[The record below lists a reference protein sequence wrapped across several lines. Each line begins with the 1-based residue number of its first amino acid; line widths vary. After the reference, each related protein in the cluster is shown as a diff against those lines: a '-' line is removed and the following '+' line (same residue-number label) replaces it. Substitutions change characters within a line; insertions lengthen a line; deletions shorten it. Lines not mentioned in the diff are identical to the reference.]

1 MATFTFLFFFLLTWS
16 SNHLFSAEPV
26 LEKKLSGDSAN
37 QEITNTPAPKKN
49 KSFSL
54 RVLLDEP
61 LGENDSYTIESSAGI
76 VLVPS
81 DNPTE
86 KKSTKKKITFSL
98 KKGKILL
105 NNKEQSTSSFS
116 LFSRSQ
122 QGHLIYKGKKY
133 NGSFLISIHN
143 GSLYLMN
150 LISSEDYVSSVLH
163 KEGWP
168 GWPHEFNKVL
178 AICCR
183 TYALEKVIKART
195 QRKKGSAKVPYDIK
209 NSTIHQTY
217 QGIHNNEKLNQA
229 VVDTAG
235 IIITYQEKP
244 IEAMFD
250 ACCGGAIPAKMAG
263 INFMQAPYLARTAVC
278 SYCKKC
284 PNYRWQVVFTS
295 DDLKQAFGQ
304 DLSVIKKIKKI
315 TILKKDGAGYVQQLL
330 FSGKHKTIALA
341 GKRAYN
347 ALNKKIKSMRFTVQ
361 ANGKDFVFSG
371 QGYGHGL
378 GLCQWGAREMVEK
391 RISYKKVL
399 AFYYPKTTLMRVA
412 D

>member
-1 MATFTFLFFFLLTWS
+1 VPLMILLLFFLLTWS
-16 SNHLFSAEPV
+16 PALLFSAEF
-26 LEKKLSGDSAN
+26 LAEQTLSGDSAN

-61 LGENDSYTIESSAGI
+61 LEENDSYTIDSSAGI

-81 DNPTE
+81 ENLTE
-86 KKSTKKKITFSL
+86 KKSTKKPVIFSL
-98 KKGKILL
+98 KQGKILL
-105 NNKEQSTSSFS
+105 NNKEQKSSSFS
-116 LFSRSQ
+116 LFSRS
-122 QGHLIYKGKKY
+122 GKEYLIYKGKRY
-133 NGSFLISIHN
+133 NGSFIMCVHN
-143 GSLYLMN
+143 GLLYLMN
-150 LISSEDYVSSVLH
+150 LIDSQDYVSSVLH
-163 KEGWP
+163 KESWP

-195 QRKKGSAKVPYDIK
+195 RRKKGSAKVPYDIK

-217 QGIHNNEKLNQA
+217 QGIHSNEKLNQA
-229 VVDTAG
+229 VAETAG
-235 IIITYQEKP
+235 IIITYQAKP

-250 ACCGGAIPAKMAG
+250 ACCGGALPAKMAG
-263 INFMQAPYLARTAVC
+263 VNFTKAPYLARTTVC

-284 PNYRWQVVFTS
+284 PNYRWQAVFSS
-295 DDLKQAFGQ
+295 DALKSAFGQ
-304 DLSVIKKIKKI
+304 DLSVIKKIKKV
-315 TILKKDGAGYVQQLL
+315 TVSKKDGAGYVQELL
-330 FSGKHKTIALA
+330 FSDKHKTITLT
-341 GKRAYN
+341 GKRVYN

-361 ANGKDFVFSG
+361 AQGNTFVFNG

-391 RISYKKVL
+391 GSSYKKVL
-399 AFYYPKTTLMRVA
+399 AFYYPHTTLMRVVE
-412 D
+412 